1 MKIARTPKEARRIL
15 EKLRSKGDRIGF
27 VPTMGDL
34 HEGHLSLIRLSMM
47 EMDRT
52 VVSIFVNPTQ
62 FGPNED
68 FNRYPRDHQ
77 RDQKILKDIGCDL
90 LFIPATRNIYSAD
103 GRTRVS
109 VKGVTD
115 YLCGSYRPGHFNG
128 VTLVVAKLF
137 NIISPDTAFF
147 GQKDAQQAVV
157 IQRMAAD
164 LDFPVKIRLG
174 PVVREESG
182 LAKSSR
188 NRYLGEE
195 DREKAVSIFSA
206 LNEAFSLI
214 RKGERDSLKIR
225 DIVKRKISE
234 SGLEVQYAEVVR
246 GKDMKPVDEIR
257 GVVLISVAAMI
268 SGVRLIDNIA
278 VRVQDGLV
286 EEVLLEFPEWSRY
299 D

>member
-1 MKIARTPKEARRIL
+1 MVE
-15 EKLRSKGDRIGF
+15 ELRSGGERIGF

-34 HEGHLSLIRLSMM
+34 HEGHLSLIRLSIS

-68 FNRYPRDHQ
+68 FNRYPRDHR
-77 RDQKILKDIGCDL
+77 RDQKILEDTGCDL
-90 LFIPATRNIYSAD
+90 LFIPETRNIYSAD

-109 VKGVTD
+109 VKGLTD
-115 YLCGSYRPGHFNG
+115 QLCGRFRPGHFDG
-128 VTLVVAKLF
+128 VALVVAKLF

-157 IQRMAAD
+157 LQRMAAD
-164 LDFPVKIRLG
+164 LDFPVRIRMG
-174 PVVREESG
+174 PVVREGNG
-182 LAKSSR
+182 LAMSSR
-188 NRYLGEE
+188 NRYLSGE
-195 DREKAVSIFSA
+195 DRKKAGSIFAA
-206 LNEAFSLI
+206 LGEAFRRI
-214 RKGERDSLKIR
+214 REGERDSFRITDL
-225 DIVKRKISE
+225 VKRKITE
-234 SGLEVQYAEVVR
+234 SGLQVQYAEVVR
-246 GKDMKPVDEIR
+246 GKDMRPVDEIE
-257 GVVLISVAAMI
+257 GIVLVAVAAKI
-268 SGVRLIDNIA
+268 GDVRLIDNVA